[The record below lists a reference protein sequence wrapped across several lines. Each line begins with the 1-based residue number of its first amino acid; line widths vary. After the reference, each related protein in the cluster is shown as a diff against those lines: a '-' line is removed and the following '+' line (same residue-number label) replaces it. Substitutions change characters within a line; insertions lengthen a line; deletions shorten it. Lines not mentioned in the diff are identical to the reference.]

1 MFHLSRLFKPFCL
14 LSRLSRQW
22 ILLFF
27 RSLEKLFCFAKSF
40 YTNRLSLFR
49 NWDSTSCN
57 TTTKYR
63 YNASKTRGE
72 IIIVKEFGQQ
82 CKKCNRMV
90 KPRFD
95 IEATEKA
102 LSKIIERIKKSFYNQ
117 QPANDD
123 SAR

>member
-1 MFHLSRLFKPFCL
+1 M
-14 LSRLSRQW
+14 
-22 ILLFF
+22 
-27 RSLEKLFCFAKSF
+27 E
-40 YTNRLSLFR
+40 
-49 NWDSTSCN
+49 
-57 TTTKYR
+57 YR

-82 CKKCNRMV
+82 CKRCNRMV

-102 LSKIIERIKKSFYNQ
+102 LLKIIERIKKSFYNQ
-117 QPANDD
+117 QPPANDE

>member
-1 MFHLSRLFKPFCL
+1 M
-14 LSRLSRQW
+14 
-22 ILLFF
+22 
-27 RSLEKLFCFAKSF
+27 E
-40 YTNRLSLFR
+40 
-49 NWDSTSCN
+49 
-57 TTTKYR
+57 YR

-82 CKKCNRMV
+82 CEKCNRMI

-123 SAR
+123 SVR